1 MIAYK
6 GFNKDLTC
14 TRGKGTYQYEIG
26 KKYVEDKAQCA
37 STGFHC
43 CEEPIEVLT
52 WYPQI
57 EARYCMVE
65 AGGDIHED
73 GTNKISCTEM
83 TIIKE
88 ISLELLGGLE
98 CKWIMNHPE
107 CKTSRHVH
115 EKEWKAKEGEI
126 AIVRGKNPKAAG
138 ALGSTIYLLKEAK
151 GSSDIEEVGVFQID
165 GEEYKPDTFYLVD
178 GSEA

>member
-1 MIAYK
+1 MVAFK

-14 TRGKGTYQYEIG
+14 TKGKGIFQYEIG
-26 KKYVEDKAQCA
+26 KEYVEDKAQCA

-52 WYPQI
+52 WYPQKD
-57 EARYCMVE
+57 ARFCMVE

-73 GTNKISCTEM
+73 GKNKISCTEI
-83 TIIKE
+83 TIKKE

-98 CKWIMNHPE
+98 CKWIMQHPE
-107 CKTSRHVH
+107 RETSRLVH
-115 EKEWKAKEGEI
+115 AEEWEAYEGEI
-126 AIVRGKNPKAAG
+126 AIVRGKNPKAKG
-138 ALGSTIYLLKEAK
+138 AIGTTIFLLKEKPK
-151 GSSDIEEVGVFQID
+151 GKEIKEAGAFLID
-165 GEEYKPDTFYLVD
+165 GENYKPDVYYLVD

>member
-115 EKEWKAKEGEI
+115 ERSGKQGRRDCNCTRKE
-126 AIVRGKNPKAAG
+126 P
-138 ALGSTIYLLKEAK
+138 K
-151 GSSDIEEVGVFQID
+151 GSRRLGYHHIPTERSQRQQ
-165 GEEYKPDTFYLVD
+165 
-178 GSEA
+178 